1 MTSNRD
7 THTLTPGLLCISLA
21 CSMAALLPSPS
32 SAQTSSGSHTLSLK
46 QSEVSLEFDTVDT
59 SNTKDANRLEKIQWS
74 ESNYPNYVAT
84 EPAGDASHCYDPV
97 EYFGEAEGYPNTLK
111 EPLMVAAGTHAS
123 WTSKTNTGRYPVAIA
138 KTFTGVATCP
148 NIHEDGLTRT
158 IYTLSPDFFH
168 AFKVQRTFRFKGGL
182 AKLANTGLRAYIPRF
197 IDTFHY
203 VLLPNAAGE
212 VVKYDANNCTSSPC
226 TVTDW
231 NGTWFAEDDG
241 HNEGV
246 IVSRDPSSSIPAFVG
261 IQSGGLSNANYTS
274 IVLKQPGTGW
284 SGIITESEYVCFY
297 NGFTWNLKNPVP
309 PSCQPQTT
317 SAATP

>member
-1 MTSNRD
+1 
-7 THTLTPGLLCISLA
+7 
-21 CSMAALLPSPS
+21 MAALLPSPT

-46 QSEVSLEFDTVDT
+46 QSEVSLEFDSVDT

-74 ESNYPNYVAT
+74 ESESFNYAAT
-84 EPAGDASHCYDPV
+84 EPAGDATHCYDPV
-97 EYFGEAEGYPNTLK
+97 EYFGEAEGYPNIGK
-111 EPLMVAAGTHAS
+111 APLMVAAGTHAS

-138 KTFTGVATCP
+138 KTFTGVSTCT

-168 AFKVQRTFRFKGGL
+168 AFKVERTFRFHGGL
-182 AKLANTGLRAYIPRF
+182 GKLANTGLRAYIPRVNN
-197 IDTFHY
+197 IFHY

-212 VVKYDANNCTSSPC
+212 VVTYDANNCTSSPC
-226 TVTDW
+226 AITDW
-231 NGTWFAEDDG
+231 NGAWFAEDDG
-241 HNEGV
+241 DQQGIFV
-246 IVSRDPSSSIPAFVG
+246 IRDPSSTTPAFIA

-284 SGIITESEYVCFY
+284 SGIITETEYVCFY
-297 NGFTWNLKNPVP
+297 NVNLWNLRNPLP
-309 PSCQPQTT
+309 PGCTPQTT